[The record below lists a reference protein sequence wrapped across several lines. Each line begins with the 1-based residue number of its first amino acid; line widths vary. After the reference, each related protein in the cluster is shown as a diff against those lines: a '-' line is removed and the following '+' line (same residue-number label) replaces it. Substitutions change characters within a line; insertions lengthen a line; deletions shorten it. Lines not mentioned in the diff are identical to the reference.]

1 MNARAIDRDRVVA
14 LAGMFQAAVLTQQL
28 ARTGEADPD
37 AMAASVRS
45 ILINDALDTPSVF
58 GGCGGIDLGLRTVV
72 TKMSRRADTRDLEVA
87 GYVMALTQLE
97 GKLRGNAQMQ
107 TRIRRELGELQA
119 REDVQALG
127 PELFAALA
135 ELYTQTLSLIRPPIV
150 VHGQEGH
157 LADAGVVDRVRAAL
171 LAGVRAAHLW
181 HQLGGRRW
189 HLILKRGAYVDGA
202 RALLAEAA

>member
-1 MNARAIDRDRVVA
+1 MDRDRVVA
-14 LAGMFQAAVLTQQL
+14 LAGVFQAAVLTQQL
-28 ARTGEADPD
+28 ARTGEADHD

-58 GGCGGIDLGLRTVV
+58 GGYGGIDLGLRTVA

-157 LADAGVVDRVRAAL
+157 LADAGVVDRVRAVL